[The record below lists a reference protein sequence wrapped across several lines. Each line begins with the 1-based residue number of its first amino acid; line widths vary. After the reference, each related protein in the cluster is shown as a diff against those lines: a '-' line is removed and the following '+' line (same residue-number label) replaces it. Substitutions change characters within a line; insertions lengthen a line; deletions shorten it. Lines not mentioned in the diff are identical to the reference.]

1 MNDPLLGHQ
10 LANFRLERT
19 IGRGGMAQVYYGYD
33 VKLKRPV
40 AVKVIDARH
49 RDKPAYARRF
59 VREAQAIAGWRHE
72 HIIQIYYA
80 DDKDGLYYFAMEY
93 IDGQDLGQLLAQ
105 GAKGKLLPQ
114 AEVLRIGQAVAGA
127 LDYAHERGVIHRD
140 VKPSNVLLAKDGRVV
155 LADFGLA
162 LDVEQGSAGEVFG
175 SANYLAPEQA
185 RHSAKAVPQSDLYS
199 LGVIL
204 YEMLTGRIPFNDPS
218 PTTVAV
224 QHLTLAPPPPRQIN
238 PRLNKATEV
247 VLLKALS
254 KSPAERYQTGRQL
267 MDALTK
273 ALATQPAAPVHRT
286 KPAAAKTVPKVA
298 KRTSQPK
305 LSYGVGLLLV
315 VVMASAA
322 GYWLWRD
329 KGTLNLPFGLA
340 QATTASAPPTA
351 TVSAAG
357 FTPTPLAEVF
367 TPPSVTAT
375 ARAVTPAAPIS
386 SSTPTLT
393 PVATK
398 APAAPPPTSTLPPP
412 LADSV
417 SEFSGAQGQGNWQY
431 QWSKGRDSFDWI
443 DMQFDGSCWRAP
455 KLGDRVWEDYVRICS
470 TSAHPGAE
478 GDITWRWT
486 SETNGPVQV
495 EVSARKIDTQ
505 GGDGVEIVVYRNTEE
520 IKRWPLAA
528 NDAVGFTQSF
538 NLEVKQGDYL
548 FFVLK
553 PGADSTHDETAF
565 RSRVVK

>member
-1 MNDPLLGHQ
+1 MNDPLLGRQ

-49 RDKPAYARRF
+49 RGKPAYARRF
-59 VREAQAIAGWRHE
+59 VREAQAIARWRHE
-72 HIIQIYYA
+72 HVIQIYYA

-105 GAKGKLLPQ
+105 GAKGKLLSQ
-114 AEVLRIGQAVAGA
+114 AEVLRIGQAIASA

-162 LDVEQGSAGEVFG
+162 LDVEQGSVGEVFG

-204 YEMLTGRIPFNDPS
+204 YEMLTGRTPFNDPS

-224 QHLTLAPPPPRQIN
+224 QHLTLPPPPPRQIN
-238 PRLNKATEV
+238 PQLNKAAEV

-267 MDALTK
+267 MDALSK
-273 ALATQPAAPVHRT
+273 ALSARPSAPIHRA

-305 LSYGVGLLLV
+305 LIYGLGLLLV
-315 VVMASAA
+315 VAILSAA
-322 GYWLWRD
+322 GYWLWQD
-329 KGTLNLPFGLA
+329 KGTLSLPFSLA
-340 QATTASAPPTA
+340 QATAASTPT
-351 TVSAAG
+351 TAAG
-357 FTPTPLAEVF
+357 LNPLAAFNPTPPAEAF

-375 ARAVTPAAPIS
+375 AEVAPPAA
-386 SSTPTLT
+386 

-398 APAAPPPTSTLPPP
+398 APAAPPPP
-412 LADSV
+412 LADSAG
-417 SEFSGAQGQGNWQY
+417 EFSGAQGQGNWQY
-431 QWSKGRDSFDWI
+431 QWSKGRDSFDWV
-443 DMQFDGSCWRAP
+443 DMEFDGTCWRAP
-455 KLGDRVWEDYVRICS
+455 KLGDRVWEDYVRICP
-470 TSAHPGAE
+470 TSAHPGIE

-486 SETNGPVQV
+486 SEVSGPIQV

-528 NDAVGFTQSF
+528 NDAVGFTQPVS
-538 NLEVKQGDYL
+538 LEVMQGDYL

-565 RSRVVK
+565 QARVVKQE